1 MRMKLK
7 AVLSAGM
14 LALLTAVA
22 VSCTS
27 VAMAVAKSSHCS
39 TSGTK
44 PKVSTLDTY
53 GNTSCS
59 SARKVVNMAV
69 RDAKKKNRYGARY
82 EYKLN
87 GYQCIVEK
95 SHGKLFGGDCTS
107 LRGSSAGLSWVY

>member
-1 MRMKLK
+1 MKLK
-7 AVLSAGM
+7 AVLSVGV
-14 LALLTAVA
+14 LALLTAVV
-22 VSCTS
+22 VSFVPGS
-27 VAMAVAKSSHCS
+27 MALANSSHCS

-59 SARKVVNMAV
+59 LARKVVNTAV
-69 RDAKKKNRYGARY
+69 RDAKKENRYGARN

-95 SHGKLFGGDCTS
+95 SHGKLSGGDCTS
-107 LRGSSAGLSWVY
+107 LKGGSAGLSWAY